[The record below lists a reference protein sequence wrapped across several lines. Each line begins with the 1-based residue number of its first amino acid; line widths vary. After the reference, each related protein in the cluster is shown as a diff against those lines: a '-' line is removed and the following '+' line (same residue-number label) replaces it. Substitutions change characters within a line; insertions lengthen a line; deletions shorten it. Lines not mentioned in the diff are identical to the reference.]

1 MFGVNNCMKQ
11 HSFRRLI
18 KTACVL
24 FVLCLTLSGGSRASA
39 TGSSSRLRIL
49 IVGNS
54 LSIDCSEYL
63 PAVCKSCGY
72 SNVTIGNCYIRA
84 RSLKYEWNAA
94 EQDTPEYTY
103 RSCKSGSSWSSLK
116 QTTLKQVLSSQ
127 PWDIVYFQQLSW
139 LTGDKTSYTLADGKN
154 VLDQLT
160 KFTRANCPNTQV
172 RTGFLM
178 TWACKNNCQ
187 RPQYLSLYHASQS
200 KMFSSICSVTRSTIS
215 KKVSVISYP
224 GTAIQNARTRY
235 GDTLTRDDRHLSY
248 TDGRYLAAMSVAKSS
263 GFTLKNMKSF
273 QGLSSSKLNALRQ
286 CVLDAAKHPYQVT
299 KQSWSAPSIKS
310 LIRTNNHKLKISWP
324 KLNCTGYQI
333 SYSTNRQFSN
343 AKSIWLS
350 SKTTSVY
357 TKRLTKNKLYYVRIR
372 AYHKVSGVNYYSN
385 WSGVKSRRA

>member
-1 MFGVNNCMKQ
+1 MKQ
-11 HSFRRLI
+11 HSFRRLLMTVCSSI
-18 KTACVL
+18 
-24 FVLCLTLSGGSRASA
+24 VLCLTLSGFSRASA
-39 TGSSSRLRIL
+39 AENLSHLRIL

-72 SNVTIGNCYIRA
+72 SNVTVGNCYIRK

-94 EQDTPEYTY
+94 EQDVPEYTY

-116 QTTLKQVLSSQ
+116 QTTLKQVLGSQ

-154 VLDQLT
+154 VLDQFT
-160 KFTRANCPNTQV
+160 TFTRANCPNAQV

-187 RPQYLSLYHASQS
+187 RPQYRSLYHGSQS

-215 KKVSVISYP
+215 KKVSVVSYP
-224 GTAIQNARTRY
+224 GTAIQNARTHY

-263 GFTLKNMKSF
+263 GFSLQNMKSLK
-273 QGLSSSKLNALRQ
+273 GLSTAKRNALRQ
-286 CVLDAAKHPYQVT
+286 CALDAAKHPYQVT
-299 KQSWSAPSIKS
+299 KQS
-310 LIRTNNHKLKISWP
+310 
-324 KLNCTGYQI
+324 
-333 SYSTNRQFSN
+333 
-343 AKSIWLS
+343 
-350 SKTTSVY
+350 
-357 TKRLTKNKLYYVRIR
+357 
-372 AYHKVSGVNYYSN
+372 
-385 WSGVKSRRA
+385 